1 MVKEPE
7 SPLIR
12 AEEDYQRIAK
22 AIQFIQTRVDEQPGL
37 QDVANAVHLSEF
49 HLQRLFSRWAGV
61 SPKRFLQL
69 LTLEHAKKQLRADE
83 DVLSASHSVGLSGG
97 GRLHDLFVNLEAVT
111 PGEYKAKG
119 RGIQIAYGFHQ
130 SPFGECLIAQ
140 TERGVC
146 FLGFVENHA
155 RDSAIEDMRSRWP
168 AAEFIESSSATKSTV
183 ETIFSPAN
191 RSTES
196 LNLLVRGTNFQVQV
210 WKGLLQIP
218 VGQVTSYS
226 AIARWMGKPGASRAV
241 GSAVGSNPISLLI
254 PCHRVLR
261 NDGGLGGYHWGE
273 TRKNAL
279 LVWEAARAC

>member
-1 MVKEPE
+1 MNFTSDEQ
-7 SPLIR
+7 

-22 AIQFIQTRVDEQPGL
+22 AIQFIQSRADEQPSL
-37 QDVANAVHLSEF
+37 QDVASAVHLSEF

-69 LTLEHAKKQLRADE
+69 LTLEHAKKQLRADA
-83 DVLSASHSVGLSGG
+83 DVLTASHKVGLSGSS
-97 GRLHDLFVNLEAVT
+97 RLHDLFVNLEAVT

-119 RGIQIAYGFHQ
+119 RGIQIAYGFHN

-140 TERGVC
+140 TQRGVS
-146 FLGFVENHA
+146 FLGFVEDNE
-155 RDSAIEDMRSRWP
+155 RDIAIEDMRSRWP
-168 AAEFIESSSATKSTV
+168 EAEFIENSNATRPTI
-183 ETIFSPAN
+183 ETIFAPAK
-191 RSTES
+191 SGSES

-218 VGQVTSYS
+218 AGQVTSYS
-226 AIARWMGKPGASRAV
+226 AIARWLGKPGASRAV
-241 GSAVGSNPISLLI
+241 GSAVGSNPVSWLI

-279 LVWEAARAC
+279 LAWEAARAC